1 VKPFLLG
8 LALVL
13 ASVAAASASPVLM
26 ISIDGLRPAD
36 VIEAKARGLAL
47 PTLSG
52 LLARGAWASDVVNVI
67 PTVTYP
73 NHTTLITGVWP
84 AVHGVANNVV
94 FDPLQRNL
102 DGWYWY
108 AQDIKVPTL
117 WDAVHARG
125 GEVAS
130 LGWPVSVGARSID
143 ADIPEYWRAR
153 TAEDVKLLRAL
164 STPGLLDEVSAAAN
178 TAPIEICETT
188 PEADEAKARYAAAIY
203 MLKRPML
210 FTLHLSSLDETQ
222 HLYGPDT
229 REAHLALERIDAD
242 VKRVLKTAR
251 AVLPDL
257 TVAIVSDHGFAP
269 VHDEVNI
276 LKPFVDAGLIT
287 LGPSTHKPVSWEAAP
302 SGGASA
308 EVVLAR
314 PDDEALKGRVK
325 ALLARLAADPA
336 YHIDRVIDH
345 AEIVRRGIA
354 PEASFY
360 IDFQLG
366 YEMGPSADAPQGVKS
381 LMRGAHGWF
390 NDHPEMHASFFIEGP
405 GVRRTGPLGQ
415 VDMRDIAP
423 TLAAILGVELAS
435 AQGKPL
441 F

>member
-1 VKPFLLG
+1 
-8 LALVL
+8 
-13 ASVAAASASPVLM
+13 M

-36 VIEAKARGLAL
+36 VIEAKARGLTL

-94 FDPLQRNL
+94 FDPLQQNMG
-102 DGWYWY
+102 GWYWY

-117 WDAVHARG
+117 WDAVHAKG
-125 GEVAS
+125 GAVAS

-164 STPGLLDEVSAAAN
+164 STPGLLDDVAAAAH

-188 PEADEAKARYAAAIY
+188 PEADEAKARFAAAIY
-203 MLKRPML
+203 ALKRPMF
-210 FTLHLSSLDETQ
+210 FTLHLSSLDETE
-222 HLYGPDT
+222 HIYGPDT
-229 REAHLALERIDAD
+229 KEARRSLERIDAD
-242 VKRVLKTAR
+242 IAAVLKAAR

-287 LGPSTHKPVSWEAAP
+287 LGPGTHKPVSWEAAP
-302 SGGASA
+302 WGGASA

-314 PDDEALKGRVK
+314 PDDEALKARVK

-366 YEMGPSADAPQGVKS
+366 YEMGPSADAPQLSKS
-381 LMRGAHGWF
+381 LLRGTHGWF
-390 NDHPEMHASFFIEGP
+390 NDHPELHSSFIIEGP

-423 TLAAILGVELAS
+423 TVARILGVELAS
-435 AQGKPL
+435 AQGKVL